1 MKKIIICLALIPTL
15 SFASSKGTEGGGGQI
30 LGGEGGGGTAK
41 SLGIEGEGTT
51 GTRKSL
57 IGTDTGGGLVRAT
70 GVDTGGG
77 FRTILRAEIN
87 NIRPLTPQ
95 ELAMG
100 IDTGTGNTGSINSVS
115 KYALDLSNI
124 SEITLKDGTV
134 LNKVDIEERIF
145 EMAIGLE

>member
-1 MKKIIICLALIPTL
+1 MPTL
-15 SFASSKGTEGGGGQI
+15 SFGNLTGA
-30 LGGEGGGGTAK
+30 EGGGGTALA
-41 SLGIEGEGTT
+41 LGIEGVGTS
-51 GTRKSL
+51 GTSKSL
-57 IGTDTGGGLVRAT
+57 LGTDTGGALGRVT

-100 IDTGTGNTGSINSVS
+100 IDTTTGQNSRVNSIS

-134 LNKVDIEERIF
+134 LNKADIEERIF

>member
-1 MKKIIICLALIPTL
+1 MKKLIISLALIPTL
-15 SFASSKGTEGGGGQI
+15 SFGNVNGTEGGGGQI
-30 LGGEGGGGTAK
+30 LGGEGGGGTTL
-41 SLGIEGEGTT
+41 SLGSEGG
-51 GTRKSL
+51 GGNAKVL
-57 IGTDTGGGLVRAT
+57 GTDTGGGLGRVT

-100 IDTGTGNTGSINSVS
+100 IDRGTGHSSRVNSIS

>member
-1 MKKIIICLALIPTL
+1 MKKIIIGFALIPTL
-15 SFASSKGTEGGGGQI
+15 SFGNINGTEGGGGQI
-30 LGGEGGGGTAK
+30 LGREGGGR
-41 SLGIEGEGTT
+41 TT
-51 GTRKSL
+51 LTLRSQGDSVNSKVL
-57 IGTDTGGGLVRAT
+57 GTDTGGGFGRVT

-95 ELAMG
+95 ELATG
-100 IDTGTGNTGSINSVS
+100 IDTATGHANRLNSISR
-115 KYALDLSNI
+115 YALDLSNI

-145 EMAIGLE
+145 EMAIGLK